1 VTDRIPVTQR
11 EWALFGLRWIT
22 PAALLFHI
30 LHVGPLAG
38 QNSTLVL
45 GVGVLAVIS
54 NLVFLLLLM
63 SERWSRLLIILGIVA
78 DVFLALGSVAIAGGR
93 FAWLGLVPIITASF
107 YFNWAFALGVSLFV
121 GIGIVILQQLIPVPN
136 AVDPLSTILAALML
150 SGVGV
155 AFSLM
160 RTGPEQQLAIDRSG
174 KRAERLTRLASQFID
189 VMYEMVHIL
198 SVSQLDPTRVVHSA
212 LEFVIDGLE
221 RTGVPPPIYG
231 AVLLFSETEDGQTI
245 LLRVTR
251 TSSNIPPS
259 DEKVIA
265 WGVSGAIGQALT
277 TSELVMS
284 EDPANDE
291 ELRNFENS
299 FAKCAVVLCVPL
311 KAGADWYGVL
321 LIGSQEAEV
330 FKELHTKLTEA
341 IANQASASLHNA
353 QLNADLREQRD
364 RIVRVEKDAR
374 AQLAGDLHDGPTQ
387 SISAIAMRLNYTR
400 KLIERKPEE
409 VIQQLFEI
417 EDMAR
422 RTTKEIRAMLFELR
436 PKALDDGLEA
446 GLKQLAIRMKET
458 YDQNV
463 EVQVHEHADKLLDEQ
478 ATLNLFSTVVEATH
492 NARKHAHAELIMIE
506 LGIRDDNM
514 VLEITDNGAG
524 FDAEKALA
532 EAKSREGHL
541 GLINLQERARFIEGS
556 FFIKSAVGK
565 GTKITVAIPMEVIH
579 RRRNEEIDMKQRER
593 GDLTGAIVRP

>member
-1 VTDRIPVTQR
+1 MTDRIPVTQR

-30 LHVGPLAG
+30 LRIGPLTS
-38 QNSTLVL
+38 QTSTLVL

-63 SERWSRLLIILGIVA
+63 SERWSRLLIVFGIVS
-78 DVFLALGSVAIAGGR
+78 DVVLALGAVAVAGGR
-93 FAWLGLVPIITASF
+93 FAWLALVPIITTSV
-107 YFNWAFALGVSLFV
+107 YFEWAVALGVSLFV
-121 GIGIVILQQLIPVPN
+121 GSGIVVLQVLLPVSN
-136 AVDPLSTILAALML
+136 SLDLLSTTLAALML
-150 SGVGV
+150 TGVGV

-160 RTGPEQQLAIDRSG
+160 RTGPEQQLEMDRAG
-174 KRAERLTRLASQFID
+174 KRTERLTRLASQFID
-189 VMYEMVHIL
+189 VLYEMVHIL
-198 SVSQLDPTRVVHSA
+198 SVSQLDPNRVVDSA
-212 LEFVIDGLE
+212 LEFVLEGLE
-221 RTGVPPPIYG
+221 RTEVPPPIYG
-231 AVLLFSETEDGQTI
+231 AILLFSETEEGQTI

-251 TSSNIPPS
+251 ASSNIPPS
-259 DEKVIA
+259 DEKVVA

-277 TSELVMS
+277 TSELVIS

-299 FAKCAVVLCVPL
+299 FAGCAAVLCVPL

-321 LIGSQEAEV
+321 LIGSEKPDV
-330 FKELHTKLTEA
+330 FKELHNKLIEA
-341 IANQASASLHNA
+341 IASQASASLHNA

-409 VIQQLFEI
+409 VVQQLFDI

-446 GLKQLAIRMKET
+446 GLKQLAIRMRET
-458 YDQNV
+458 YEQAVDV
-463 EVQVHEHADKLLDEQ
+463 RVHEHADKLLDDQ
-478 ATLNLFSTVVEATH
+478 ATLTLFSTVVEAAH
-492 NARKHAHAELIMIE
+492 NARKHARAELILIE

-514 VLEITDNGAG
+514 VLEITDNGVG
-524 FDAEKALA
+524 FDAEKALT
-532 EAKSREGHL
+532 EAKNREGHL

-556 FFIKSAVGK
+556 FYISSEIGK

-579 RRRNEEIDMKQRER
+579 RRKNEEIEMKQRER
-593 GDLTGAIVRP
+593 NERTGAVVRP

>member
-1 VTDRIPVTQR
+1 MTDRIPVTHR

-22 PAALLFHI
+22 PASLLFHI
-30 LHVGPLAG
+30 LRIGPLSS
-38 QNSTLVL
+38 QTSTLVL

-63 SERWSRLLIILGIVA
+63 SGRWSRLLIIFGIVS
-78 DVFLALGSVAIAGGR
+78 DVVLSLGAVAIAGGR

-107 YFNWAFALGVSLFV
+107 YFEWTVALGVSLFV
-121 GIGIVILQQLIPVPN
+121 GIGFVILQQLLPVPN
-136 AVDPLSTILAALML
+136 SPDFLSTVLAALML
-150 SGVGV
+150 AGVGV

-160 RTGPEQQLAIDRSG
+160 RTGPEQQLEMDRAG
-174 KRAERLTRLASQFID
+174 KRTERLTRLASQFID
-189 VMYEMVHIL
+189 VLYEMVHIL
-198 SVSQLDPTRVVHSA
+198 SVSQLDPNRVVVSA
-212 LEFVIDGLE
+212 LDFVLDGLE
-221 RTGVPPPIYG
+221 RTEVPQPIYG
-231 AVLLFSETEDGQTI
+231 AILLFSETEDGQTI

-251 TSSNIPPS
+251 TSSNVPPS
-259 DEKVIA
+259 EEKVVA

-277 TSELVMS
+277 TSELVIS
-284 EDPANDE
+284 KDPAHDE
-291 ELRNFENS
+291 ELSNFENS
-299 FAKCAVVLCVPL
+299 FAKCAAVLCVPL

-321 LIGSQEAEV
+321 LLGSHEADA
-330 FKELHTKLTEA
+330 FKDLHTKLVET

-409 VIQQLFEI
+409 VVQQLFDI

-422 RTTKEIRAMLFELR
+422 KTTKEIRAMLFELR

-446 GLKQLAIRMKET
+446 GLKQLSLRMKET
-458 YDQNV
+458 YEQSV
-463 EVQVHEHADKLLDEQ
+463 EVRVHENADKLLDEQ
-478 ATLNLFSTVVEATH
+478 ATLTLFSTVVEATH
-492 NARKHAHAELIMIE
+492 NARKHARADLIVVE
-506 LGIRDDNM
+506 VGVRDNNM
-514 VLEITDNGAG
+514 VLEITDNGVG

-532 EAKSREGHL
+532 EAKNREGHL

-556 FFIKSAVGK
+556 FFISSEIGK

-579 RRRNEEIDMKQRER
+579 RRRNEEIEMKQRER
-593 GDLTGAIVRP
+593 EERSGAVVRP